1 MVEEWRSQMRW
12 WQQLP
17 YSCPTSVALVLTT
30 PFSPL
35 SSQRINQTQTL
46 TLSPHLPTRASL
58 PAWTHSSS
66 IPALSPLHLAA
77 EAEMFPSKKIWFFLF
92 VTWFRCSMPTTTSLD
107 CLGNLSLSPY
117 HLIVRKYLQTLF
129 HYFFSLCLFPY
140 NMLENGGFVNFSFMF
155 YFQLIFKLISLFFVY
170 SILEVGRIYENNVM

>member
-1 MVEEWRSQMRW
+1 MGW

-35 SSQRINQTQTL
+35 SSQRIYQTQTL

-66 IPALSPLHLAA
+66 IPALSPLHLGAQ
-77 EAEMFPSKKIWFFLF
+77 AEMFPFKKIRFFLF
-92 VTWFRCSMPTTTSLD
+92 VTWFRCSMPSTTSLD

-117 HLIVRKYLQTLF
+117 ILF
-129 HYFFSLCLFPY
+129 YCSKLPA
-140 NMLENGGFVNFSFMF
+140 NF
-155 YFQLIFKLISLFFVY
+155 ISLFLLSLFV
-170 SILEVGRIYENNVM
+170 SLEYVGKRWICKLIFYVLLSTNF

>member
-1 MVEEWRSQMRW
+1 MRW

-35 SSQRINQTQTL
+35 SSQRINQTQTQTQ

-117 HLIVRKYLQTLF
+117 IFNCSKI
-129 HYFFSLCLFPY
+129 PA
-140 NMLENGGFVNFSFMF
+140 NF
-155 YFQLIFKLISLFFVY
+155 ISLFLLSLFVSLKY
-170 SILEVGRIYENNVM
+170 VGKRWICKLIFYVLFSTHFKTNFSIFCVFDFGSRENIRK

>member
-1 MVEEWRSQMRW
+1 MRW

-35 SSQRINQTQTL
+35 SSQRINQTQTQTQTQ
-46 TLSPHLPTRASL
+46 TLSPTRASL

-66 IPALSPLHLAA
+66 ILALSPLHLEA
-77 EAEMFPSKKIWFFLF
+77 EAEMFPSKKIRFFLF

-129 HYFFSLCLFPY
+129 HYFFSLSVCFPTKCRKISS
-140 NMLENGGFVNFSFMF
+140 NLNS
-155 YFQLIFKLISLFFVY
+155 LCSLSLFFFDKY
-170 SILEVGRIYENNVM
+170 TYEIKM